1 VGNEDGGEEDEGA
14 DRAVETLQVR
24 AKDKYIWVARR
35 TVIVLWLLISGIL
48 PTECSMSD
56 AAT

>member
-1 VGNEDGGEEDEGA
+1 VGNEDGGEEDE
-14 DRAVETLQVR
+14 AVETLQVR